1 MSCEFCL
8 FSYLSTLPYL
18 VNRVGILFLYYVSCV
33 EIHKSK
39 SFFYEIFALKSF
51 LFGCIFGIVA
61 VCLYYAII
69 IYTKEGIRAIF
80 LILLTFIS
88 GGGMQIYGM
97 LLKFHLCN
105 NTSGIHFGLTQ
116 NIIIFVMTSLLIGL
130 LLVDIM
136 ACSPFVILGAMLKE
150 SIMNN
155 GILAR

>member
-8 FSYLSTLPYL
+8 FSYLPTLPYL

-51 LFGCIFGIVA
+51 LSGYVCGIIV
-61 VCLYYAII
+61 VCLYYI
-69 IYTKEGIRAIF
+69 IYIKRDIDTMPLF
-80 LILLTFIS
+80 LLAFIS

-105 NTSGIHFGLTQ
+105 NALGIHFGLTQ

-136 ACSPFVILGAMLKE
+136 ACSPFVIFGAMLKE
-150 SIMNN
+150 SFVNN
-155 GILAR
+155 EIFLR

>member
-1 MSCEFCL
+1 MSFVY
-8 FSYLSTLPYL
+8 FHIYPHYL
-18 VNRVGILFLYYVSCV
+18 ILLIGWVFYFFIMFPVLKYINQKV
-33 EIHKSK
+33 
-39 SFFYEIFALKSF
+39 FFYEIFALKSF

-105 NTSGIHFGLTQ
+105 NTSGIHFELTQ

-150 SIMNN
+150 SFVNN
-155 GILAR
+155 EIFLR

>member
-1 MSCEFCL
+1 M
-8 FSYLSTLPYL
+8 
-18 VNRVGILFLYYVSCV
+18 
-33 EIHKSK
+33 
-39 SFFYEIFALKSF
+39 
-51 LFGCIFGIVA
+51 
-61 VCLYYAII
+61 CLYYTII

-80 LILLTFIS
+80 LIFLTFIS

-116 NIIIFVMTSLLIGL
+116 NIIIFAMTSLLIGL

>member
-1 MSCEFCL
+1 MSFIY
-8 FSYLSTLPYL
+8 FYVYQ
-18 VNRVGILFLYYVSCV
+18 NYFILLMGWIFYFFIAFFVV
-33 EIHKSK
+33 KHINQIA
-39 SFFYEIFALKSF
+39 FFYRIFVCKSF
-51 LFGCIFGIVA
+51 LFGCICGIVA
-61 VCLYYAII
+61 VCLYYTII

-80 LILLTFIS
+80 LIFLTFIS

-116 NIIIFVMTSLLIGL
+116 NIIIFAMTSLLIGL